1 MSNKNVDI
9 SLNGSI
15 IKSIIVISIPIV
27 FANLL
32 QSAYQL
38 IDAFWVG
45 RLWADIYW
53 VSTNLQNY
61 IYDNYYDRTEVLSR
75 IKAFLEVEILKQKP
89 KFLWEKVYMT
99 KPQEDLSELNVYD

>member
-45 RLWADIYW
+45 RL
-53 VSTNLQNY
+53 
-61 IYDNYYDRTEVLSR
+61 
-75 IKAFLEVEILKQKP
+75 
-89 KFLWEKVYMT
+89 
-99 KPQEDLSELNVYD
+99 